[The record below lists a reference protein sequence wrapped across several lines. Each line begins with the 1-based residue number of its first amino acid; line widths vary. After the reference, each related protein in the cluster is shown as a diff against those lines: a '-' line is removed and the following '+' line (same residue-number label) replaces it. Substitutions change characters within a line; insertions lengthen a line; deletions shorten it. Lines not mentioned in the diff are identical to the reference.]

1 MPTGINIFGKCIKET
16 AIQIILF
23 PCKKCVND
31 MENIGGGMTAP
42 SKSAMS
48 YSLFSLNVK
57 YKLLV

>member
-16 AIQIILF
+16 AIQTILF

-48 YSLFSLNVK
+48 FSLFSLNVK
-57 YKLLV
+57 